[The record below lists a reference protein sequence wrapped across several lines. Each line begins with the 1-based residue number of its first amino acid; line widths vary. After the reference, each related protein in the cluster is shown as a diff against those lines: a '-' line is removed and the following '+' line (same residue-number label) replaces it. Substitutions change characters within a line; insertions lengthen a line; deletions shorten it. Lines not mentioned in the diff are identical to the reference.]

1 MVARCCPTDLAAS
14 GGGTDKPAA
23 SRVRPHWLFQRDLG
37 IDLFCV
43 TDTPV
48 PCVNKVAEDDDVRI
62 TVSGPDA
69 AGHGQDNHSAPISR
83 DALHVC
89 SHDSMCISIFVGEV
103 GNCIHCSAR
112 TAAAPHMGGRPV
124 GSY

>member
-1 MVARCCPTDLAAS
+1 MVARCCPPDLAAS

-23 SRVRPHWLFQRDLG
+23 SRVRPHRLFQRDLG

-69 AGHGQDNHSAPISR
+69 AGH
-83 DALHVC
+83 
-89 SHDSMCISIFVGEV
+89 
-103 GNCIHCSAR
+103 
-112 TAAAPHMGGRPV
+112 AAAERMSVIIHGPREAEIGWRGRH
-124 GSY
+124 GRGRALA